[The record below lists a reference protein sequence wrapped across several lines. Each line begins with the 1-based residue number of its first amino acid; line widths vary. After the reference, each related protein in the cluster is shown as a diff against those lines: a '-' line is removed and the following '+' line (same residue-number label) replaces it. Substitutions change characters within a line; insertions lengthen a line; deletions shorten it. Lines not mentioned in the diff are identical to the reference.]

1 MELRHINIE
10 NIHDTKL
17 NMRHDRKP
25 PDVSDILPT
34 VKAKGI
40 LQPLLVRPYAN
51 GGDEAVEI
59 VAGRR
64 RYWCGRAIV
73 DEQGSFAPL
82 PCAVMESGDDA
93 SAIEASLIEN
103 AARRDADPMTE
114 HVTFVR
120 LIKEGRKVPEIAAT
134 FGMTEVMV
142 EQRLA
147 LGNLLPKIQDAFT
160 SEEIDDQTVQYL
172 TMASKQQQKDWLRL
186 FENED
191 GNAPIGHQVKQ
202 WLFGGQSIAT
212 TVALFALDAYT
223 GHIVADLFGEES
235 YFADA
240 DMFWELQNA
249 AIAAKREALLAAKWP
264 EVIVLE
270 AGERFDQWAHDKTP
284 KKKGGKVFI
293 TLSQRGEVEVHE
305 GWLSRKEARKAKDKT
320 EGNGAES
327 AAKAR
332 PAMTQAMENYLEL
345 HRHAAVRLALLKSP
359 EVALRLLVAHAVAS
373 SGNWQVKPDP
383 QRTRSNDIRA
393 SVEQSPAQ
401 VAFAAEREAILALL
415 ALPIDDAEFAHRG
428 GGAHTAAV
436 FARLLTLSG
445 AQVERIAAFAMAE
458 SLAAGSA
465 AVEAAGVHLKVD
477 PRKAWQ
483 PDAVFFELIRER
495 ATINA
500 MLAEV
505 AGEAV
510 AKGNVTEKVKTQKQ
524 IIGDCLAGKNDRP
537 KVENWLPGVMAFPFR
552 SYGNGGCSIAI
563 TARAARGAVTTV

>member
-1 MELRHINIE
+1 
-10 NIHDTKL
+10 
-17 NMRHDRKP
+17 
-25 PDVSDILPT
+25 

-73 DEQGSFAPL
+73 DELGSFAPL
-82 PCAVMESGDDA
+82 PCAVMEAGDDA

-103 AARRDADPMTE
+103 AARRDAAPMTE

-120 LIKEGRKVPEIAAT
+120 LIKEGRKVGEIAAT
-134 FGMTEVMV
+134 FGMTEIMV

-160 SEEIDDQTVQYL
+160 SEEIDEQTVQYL
-172 TMASKQQQKDWLRL
+172 TMASKQQQKDWLKL

-191 GNAPIGHQVKQ
+191 GNAPLGFQVRQ
-202 WLFGGQSIAT
+202 WLFGTESIAT
-212 TVALFALDAYT
+212 TVALFPLDAYT

-235 YFADA
+235 YFANV
-240 DMFWELQNA
+240 DMFWEFQHA
-249 AIAAKREALLAAKWP
+249 AIAAKRDVLLAAKWP

-270 AGERFDQWAHDKTP
+270 TGERFDQWAHDKTP
-284 KKKGGKVFI
+284 KKKGGKVFM
-293 TLSQRGEVEVHE
+293 TVSQRGEVEIHE
-305 GWLSRKEARKAKDKT
+305 GWLSRKEARKAKDKA

-359 EVALRLLVAHAVAS
+359 EVAVRLLVAHAVAS
-373 SGNWQVKPDP
+373 SGNWQVTPDP
-383 QRTRSNDIRA
+383 QRTRNNDIRA

-401 VAFAAEREAILALL
+401 AVFTAEREAVLALL
-415 ALPIDDAEFAHRG
+415 ALPDDGAETAHSG
-428 GGAHTAAV
+428 VGDQHTAAV
-436 FARLLTLSG
+436 FARLLTLSDTEVG
-445 AQVERIAAFAMAE
+445 RIAAFAMAE
-458 SLAAGSA
+458 SMAAGSS

-477 PRKAWQ
+477 PREAWQ
-483 PDAVFFELIRER
+483 LDATFFELIRER
-495 ATINA
+495 ATVNA

-505 AGEAV
+505 AGESV
-510 AKGNVTEKVKTQKQ
+510 AKGNVSEKAKTQKQ

-537 KVENWLPGVMAFPFR
+537 KVENWLPGWMAFPFR
-552 SYGNGGCSIAI
+552 GYGNGTCSIATAAH
-563 TARAARGAVTTV
+563 TARELAQTV